1 MDKQSEKTIPMYDGK
16 VFGIEV
22 SAYGRENGYLDFR
35 TLAKMLEDVILN
47 NSIRSE
53 TLGVIGEWEIVN
65 GEFYEMIMQDF
76 IISKYGFDILK
87 EYTDEVV
94 FYNERLDVYVWGVS
108 RWGTGWAYELT
119 NVKLVEQVEK

>member
-1 MDKQSEKTIPMYDGK
+1 MSNKSEKEIPMYDGK

-22 SAYGRENGYLDFR
+22 SAYGKEKGYLDFR

-47 NSIRSE
+47 NLIRSE

-65 GEFYEMIMQDF
+65 GEFNEMIMQDF

-108 RWGTGWAYELT
+108 RWGTAWAYELT
-119 NVKLVEQVEK
+119 NVRLVEQV